1 MMLGAAGLAVDIF
14 AQSVT
19 RHRTAAGSFV
29 NGVWTPGAV
38 SSTVI
43 AAVVQAAKREDL
55 QAGPEGESVEGD
67 VTIYTRADLRTS
79 NEDGRTPADEFTT
92 TTGERYKVV
101 RIMARPEGGFT
112 RALARRSDD
121 RGRRV

>member
-1 MMLGAAGLAVDIF
+1 MMLGAAASAIDVF

-19 RHRTAAGSFV
+19 RHRTAAGSYI

-38 SSTVI
+38 SSTPI
-43 AAVVQAAKREDL
+43 SGVVQAATREDL
-55 QAGPEGESVEGD
+55 QDAPEGERVEGS

-79 NEDGRTPADEFTT
+79 NEDARTPADEFTT
-92 TTGERYKVV
+92 ATGQRYKVV
-101 RIMARPEGGFT
+101 RIMARPEGGFIK
-112 RALARRSDD
+112 ALARRSDD